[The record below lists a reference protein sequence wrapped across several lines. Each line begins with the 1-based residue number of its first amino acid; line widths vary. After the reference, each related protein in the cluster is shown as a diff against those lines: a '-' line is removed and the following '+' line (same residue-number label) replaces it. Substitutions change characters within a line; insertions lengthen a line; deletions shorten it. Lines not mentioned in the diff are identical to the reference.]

1 MQINN
6 RQTRQPDTIRKL
18 PEGPLADPQAKS
30 GPVIPSNRGGHVTPG
45 KLKTLE
51 ASVQDHKVLND
62 ANLEDKSEIQLGN
75 KKRVFWQTSINDQ
88 RPKLRVRINGIV
100 IVGLIDTG
108 AEVSI
113 ITPESWHLNW
123 PLQEADVQLL
133 GIGTISRVKQS
144 TRWVHCIGP
153 EGQRGKLRP
162 YVADIAINLWGH
174 DLLQQ
179 WNTQISIPAVPGTHN
194 SGKDIIRYYEQRSP
208 AIQTVQEHKATSKPL
223 KVPTVLPLK

>member
-1 MQINN
+1 MQINK
-6 RQTRQPDTIRKL
+6 RQTRQPNTTGKL
-18 PEGPLADPQAKS
+18 PEGSLAGPQAKS
-30 GPVIPSNRGGHVTPG
+30 DPVIPSNRGGDVTPG

-100 IVGLIDTG
+100 IIGLIDTG
-108 AEVSI
+108 ADVSI
-113 ITPESWHLNW
+113 ITPKSWHTNW

-162 YVADIAINLWGH
+162 YVADIAINLWGR

-179 WNTQISIPAVPGTHN
+179 
-194 SGKDIIRYYEQRSP
+194 
-208 AIQTVQEHKATSKPL
+208 
-223 KVPTVLPLK
+223 